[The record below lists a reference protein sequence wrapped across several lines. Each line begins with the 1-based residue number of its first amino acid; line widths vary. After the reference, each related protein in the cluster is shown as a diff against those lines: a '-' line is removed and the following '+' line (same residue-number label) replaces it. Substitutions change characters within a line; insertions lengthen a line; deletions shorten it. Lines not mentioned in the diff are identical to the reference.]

1 MNTLSFN
8 LVQNC
13 VLVTL
18 YFGYIIYM
26 YKLNK

>member
-8 LVQNC
+8 LVQNY

-18 YFGYIIYM
+18 YFGHIIYM